1 MFATTINITTVFDD
15 YPELL
20 QNRLALCQVA
30 GEEWWAQYKK
40 ALQYLVGYGVTHY
53 ARINIH
59 TDAYGE
65 MTAAYYT
72 SEDQGKADFIQGA
85 VPRWSN
91 LPDKPFEFTF
101 HS

>member
-1 MFATTINITTVFDD
+1 MRTTTITITSVFDD
-15 YPELL
+15 YPDLL
-20 QNRLALCQVA
+20 TQRLALCQIVRQDWFR
-30 GEEWWAQYKK
+30 EYKK
-40 ALQYLVGYGVTHY
+40 AMQYLVGYGFLTY
-53 ARINIH
+53 DRITIH

-65 MTAAYYT
+65 MTAAYYV
-72 SEDQGKADFIQGA
+72 EDVQRAAFIQGA